1 MRIANLLV
9 VFLLSLIL
17 VGTALASDQP
27 GQASLAGSAETNSLY
42 PPLNEIIPELFSG
55 PRDSGY
61 DLIHPD
67 EVHPNFNDPELV
79 HPYHYRL
86 PRMNRDESTVC
97 YTMRSYLMAREAR
110 DSDVTSPAG
119 YSTCQKASRFAVKD
133 AVEPLEPASR

>member
-17 VGTALASDQP
+17 VGTASASDQP

-61 DLIHPD
+61 DLIHPR
-67 EVHPNFNDPELV
+67 EIHPNFNDPELM
-79 HPYHYRL
+79 HPYRYL
-86 PRMNRDESTVC
+86 PRRNRDESTVC

-110 DSDVTSPAG
+110 DSDVTWPAG
-119 YSTCQKASRFAVKD
+119 YSTCQKASRFEVKD
-133 AVEPLEPASR
+133 AVKDLEPASR